1 MLAQRQRQ
9 IDVRR
14 KTAEERQRL
23 GDQDG
28 RVSGTGYSAAVDI
41 GRGSEGVSELATLLE
56 GNKAAWDRFVARHA
70 AVIFA
75 AVRRRLV
82 PAGRTSDAEDV
93 VQDVFVKLCQNDFRL
108 LRSYDAQ
115 RARITTWLTVVANS
129 AAIDHLRR
137 LRRRTEDIEAQ
148 PEAVLAVDPVIPDK
162 VKIPEGLLSPRQAL
176 VLELLYQRDMTPG
189 EAGEVI
195 GIDPQ
200 TVRSMHHK
208 ALVKLRAYFQ
218 AEIDEIG

>member
-1 MLAQRQRQ
+1 MSFA
-9 IDVRR
+9 V
-14 KTAEERQRL
+14 AVE
-23 GDQDG
+23 DG
-28 RVSGTGYSAAVDI
+28 SV
-41 GRGSEGVSELATLLE
+41 SEGDADLAALLE
-56 GNKAAWDRFVARHA
+56 GNKGAWDRFVARHA

-82 PAGRTSDAEDV
+82 PAGRVADAEDV
-93 VQDVFVKLCQNDFRL
+93 VQDVFVKLCQHDFRL
-108 LRSYDAQ
+108 LRSYDAS
-115 RARITTWLTVVANS
+115 RAKITTWLTVVANS

-148 PEAVLAVDPVIPDK
+148 PEAVLAVDPVVPEK
-162 VKIPEGLLSPRQAL
+162 VKIPDGLLSPRQAL

-189 EAGEVI
+189 EAAEVI

-208 ALVKLRAYFQ
+208 ALVKLRGHFQ
-218 AEIDEIG
+218 AELD

>member
-1 MLAQRQRQ
+1 MSFA
-9 IDVRR
+9 VAVEGE
-14 KTAEERQRL
+14 T
-23 GDQDG
+23 
-28 RVSGTGYSAAVDI
+28 VSGGDADLAA
-41 GRGSEGVSELATLLE
+41 LLD

-93 VQDVFVKLCQNDFRL
+93 VQDVFVKLCQHDFRL
-108 LRSYDAQ
+108 LRGYDES
-115 RARITTWLTVVANS
+115 RAKITTWLTVVANS

-148 PEAVLAVDPVIPDK
+148 PEAVLAVDPVIPEK
-162 VKIPEGLLSPRQAL
+162 VKIPDGLLSPRQAL
-176 VLELLYQRDMTPG
+176 VLELLYRRDMTPG
-189 EAGEVI
+189 EAAEVI

-208 ALVKLRAYFQ
+208 ALVKLRGHFQ
-218 AEIDEIG
+218 AEMGEDR

>member
-1 MLAQRQRQ
+1 MSIALAVE
-9 IDVRR
+9 DDG
-14 KTAEERQRL
+14 ANG
-23 GDQDG
+23 GDADLD
-28 RVSGTGYSAAVDI
+28 A
-41 GRGSEGVSELATLLE
+41 LLE

-82 PAGRTSDAEDV
+82 PAGRSSDAEDV
-93 VQDVFVKLCQNDFRL
+93 VQDVFVKLCQKDFRL
-108 LRSYDAQ
+108 LRSYDAS
-115 RARITTWLTVVANS
+115 RAKVTTWLTVIAHS

-148 PEAVLAVDPVIPDK
+148 PEAVLAVDPVEPPVE

-176 VLELLYQRDMTPG
+176 VVELLYRREMTPG
-189 EAGEVI
+189 EAAEVL

-200 TVRSMHHK
+200 TVRSLHHK
-208 ALVKLRAYFQ
+208 ALVRLRAHFQ
-218 AEIDEIG
+218 AEGDEGVGSRG

>member
-1 MLAQRQRQ
+1 MSFA
-9 IDVRR
+9 V
-14 KTAEERQRL
+14 AVE
-23 GDQDG
+23 DG
-28 RVSGTGYSAAVDI
+28 AVSGGDADLDALFD
-41 GRGSEGVSELATLLE
+41 

-108 LRSYDAQ
+108 LRNYDAS
-115 RARITTWLTVVANS
+115 RAKITTWLTVVANS

-148 PEAVLAVDPVIPDK
+148 PESVLAVDPVIPEK
-162 VKIPEGLLSPRQAL
+162 VKIPDGLLSPRQAL
-176 VLELLYQRDMTPG
+176 VLELLYRRDMTPG
-189 EAGEVI
+189 EAAEVI

-208 ALVKLRAYFQ
+208 ALVKLRGHFQ
-218 AEIDEIG
+218 AELGEEG

>member
-1 MLAQRQRQ
+1 MSFA
-9 IDVRR
+9 V
-14 KTAEERQRL
+14 AVE
-23 GDQDG
+23 DG
-28 RVSGTGYSAAVDI
+28 SV
-41 GRGSEGVSELATLLE
+41 SEGDADLAALLD

-82 PAGRTSDAEDV
+82 PAGRTADAEDV
-93 VQDVFVKLCQNDFRL
+93 VQDVFVKLCQKDFRL
-108 LRSYDAQ
+108 LRSYDAS
-115 RARITTWLTVVANS
+115 RAKITTWLTVVANS

-148 PEAVLAVDPVIPDK
+148 PEAVLAVDPVVPEK
-162 VKIPEGLLSPRQAL
+162 VKIPEGMLSPRQAL

-189 EAGEVI
+189 EAAEVI

-208 ALVKLRAYFQ
+208 ALVKLRAHFQ
-218 AEIDEIG
+218 AELGEEG

>member
-1 MLAQRQRQ
+1 ML
-9 IDVRR
+9 VRCQGR
-14 KTAEERQRL
+14 GEESGQ
-23 GDQDG
+23 
-28 RVSGTGYSAAVDI
+28 VSGTGYVAAVE
-41 GRGSEGVSELATLLE
+41 SEPVSGGDADLAALLD
-56 GNKAAWDRFVARHA
+56 GNKASWDRFVARHA

-93 VQDVFVKLCQNDFRL
+93 VQDVFVKLCQHDFRL
-108 LRSYDAQ
+108 LRSYDAS
-115 RARITTWLTVVANS
+115 RAKITTWLTVIANS

-148 PEAVLAVDPVIPDK
+148 PEAVLAVDPVIPEK
-162 VKIPEGLLSPRQAL
+162 VTIPDGLLSPRQAL
-176 VLELLYQRDMTPG
+176 VLELLYRRDMTPG
-189 EAGEVI
+189 EAAAVL

-208 ALVKLRAYFQ
+208 ALVKLRAHFQ
-218 AEIDEIG
+218 AELEEGG